1 MKRIFMVIVI
11 FCATGA
17 TLAAQQE
24 SSKKDQESAQKNVQP
39 RQAAA
44 PVYKLAF
51 AIYELQDG
59 KKINQRD
66 YSAVLRGD
74 NNSNELKIGTRV
86 PIDVGEGKT
95 SYADVGLDLNCS
107 VIETSDNKVDV
118 RIDMTVTNFA
128 IPEQNTDPRTAGSRP
143 VLRGVTQ
150 RVRTVLTTG
159 RPQIVTSMDDVN
171 STKRMQ
177 MEVTATKVE

>member
-1 MKRIFMVIVI
+1 MKNVFMVMVM
-11 FCATGA
+11 FCAIAA
-17 TLAAQQE
+17 TLTAQQD
-24 SSKKDQESAQKNVQP
+24 SSKKDQESAQRNAAFK
-39 RQAAA
+39 QAAA
-44 PVYKLAF
+44 PAYKLAF

-86 PIDVGEGKT
+86 PIDIGEGKT
-95 SYADVGLDLNCS
+95 TYADVGLDLNCS
-107 VIETSDNKVDV
+107 IVESFDNKVDV
-118 RIDMTVTNFA
+118 RIDMTLTTFA

-150 RVRTVLTTG
+150 RIRTVLTTG
-159 RPQIVTSMDDVN
+159 KPQIVTSMDDVN

-177 MEVTATKVE
+177 VEVTATKID

>member
-1 MKRIFMVIVI
+1 MKRIFMMMVM
-11 FCATGA
+11 FCAIGA
-17 TLAAQQE
+17 TLPAQQE
-24 SSKKDQESAQKNVQP
+24 PPKKDREAPAKDVLP

-44 PVYKLAF
+44 PAYKLAL
-51 AIYELQDG
+51 AVYELQDG

-74 NNSNELKIGTRV
+74 GNSNELKIGTRV
-86 PIDVGEGKT
+86 PIDIGEGKT
-95 SYADVGLDLNCS
+95 TYADVGFDLNCS
-107 VIETSDNKVDV
+107 VVETSDNKVDV
-118 RIDMTVTNFA
+118 RMDMTVTNFA

-150 RVRTVLTTG
+150 RIRTVLTTG
-159 RPQIVTSMDDVN
+159 KPQIVTSMDDVN

-177 MEVTATKVE
+177 VEVTATKIE

>member
-1 MKRIFMVIVI
+1 MKRIFILMVM
-11 FCATGA
+11 FCAMGA
-17 TLAAQQE
+17 TLTAQQE
-24 SSKKDQESAQKNVQP
+24 PPKKDREAPAKDVLP
-39 RQAAA
+39 RQIAA

-51 AIYELQDG
+51 VIYELQDG

-86 PIDVGEGKT
+86 PIDIGEGKT
-95 SYADVGLDLNCS
+95 TYADVGLDLNCS
-107 VIETSDNKVDV
+107 VVESTDNKVDV

-150 RVRTVLTTG
+150 RIRTVLTAG
-159 RPQIVTSMDDVN
+159 KPQIVTSMDDVN
-171 STKRMQ
+171 STKRTQ
-177 MEVTATKVE
+177 VEVTATKID